1 MLYHGHMLLVLVI
14 STVKKLYI
22 LRFTKKIPKEKER
35 NTSEAEFRFE
45 KIIKKKGDRLY
56 IIWNHYISFKSW
68 INMKNIV

>member
-1 MLYHGHMLLVLVI
+1 MLYHGHVI
-14 STVKKLYI
+14 SDLNSEEIVHFKI
-22 LRFTKKIPKEKER
+22 HKKIPKEKER